1 VKREAV
7 TSESG
12 FPKPS
17 GSSIL
22 LFDASDP
29 RDAETIGRLR
39 IHSNCSNLLGYKGKM
54 FCTM

>member
-1 VKREAV
+1 MKRVAE

-29 RDAETIGRLR
+29 HNPEMIDRLK
-39 IHSNCSNLLGYKGKM
+39 IHINCSNLLGYKGEM